1 MSLTST
7 LPHSMK
13 KYLIQFGVLIASLF
27 INQAI
32 AQYVGDAFRF
42 SEIVQTGTARF
53 QGLGGNHTALGAD
66 ASTISGNPAGVG
78 FYNRSEISLSPSV
91 THIRTEATYI
101 GQTVQNTKV
110 NPNIAT
116 ASIVIAGR
124 LRPENRNWR
133 RTSFGFSYSRQ
144 QSFQN
149 TFGYSGQ
156 NNRSSHSSFAA
167 AEATRQNRAEDAYFN
182 ENQYDNASNTA
193 YSLDAAYYHLYLIDP
208 TTAVGPPYVPLN
220 SSLPTKQVGTML
232 STGAHIQWSFAYAG
246 NYKDKLYLG
255 VNLGFNEINY
265 NYTNKLEDQ
274 YQNSPFFKSST
285 FTEVL
290 NVNGSG
296 INLTLGSIY
305 KINSD
310 LQVGATLSTPTF
322 SQLSETYNQNVGVD
336 YIRGSILNQQG
347 QDVGPSVPNIP
358 VAPNDF
364 EYNVS
369 SPFRLSGGLTY
380 FMGGSGFLTASVE
393 YVNYRGM
400 NVTTKLLNTL
410 QNTEFQQ
417 GNKAEILDL
426 FSNTVNVRVGGE
438 FRKDKFRARAGA
450 AYLSDPY
457 RIQIDGIN
465 RTKLALSGGLG
476 LRNDR
481 FFADLSGT
489 FLTFASVFNPYVL
502 PDPRDYASA
511 SITNLRTNFTLSLGT
526 FF

>member
-1 MSLTST
+1 
-7 LPHSMK
+7 MK
-13 KYLIQFGVLIASLF
+13 KYSIHLGVLIAFLF
-27 INQAI
+27 INQAL

-78 FYNRSEISLSPSV
+78 FYNRSELSLSPSV
-91 THIRTEATYI
+91 TPIRTQATYI
-101 GQTVQNTKV
+101 GQTVQNTKA
-110 NPNIAT
+110 NPNFAT
-116 ASIVIAGR
+116 ASLVIAGS
-124 LRPENRNWR
+124 PHSQNRSWR
-133 RTSFGFSYSRQ
+133 RTNFGISFSRQ

-156 NNRSSHSSFAA
+156 NNRSTHSSFAA
-167 AEATRQNRAEDAYFN
+167 TEATRQNRAEDAYFD
-182 ENQYDNASNTA
+182 ENQYDNATNTA

-220 SSLPTKQVGTML
+220 SSLPSKQVGTVL
-232 STGAHIQWSFAYAG
+232 STGAHTQWTFAYAG
-246 NYKDKLYLG
+246 NYEDRLYLG
-255 VNLGFNEINY
+255 VNVGFNRINY
-265 NYTNKLEDQ
+265 NYTHGLQDQ
-274 YQNSPFFKSST
+274 YQSSPFFRSST
-285 FTEVL
+285 FTEAL
-290 NVNGSG
+290 SVNGNG
-296 INLTLGSIY
+296 FNLTLGSIY
-305 KINSD
+305 KISSA

-322 SQLSETYNQNVGVD
+322 TQLSETYNQNVEVD
-336 YIRGSILNQQG
+336 YIRGSIRNQQG

-364 EYNVS
+364 EYNIS
-369 SPFRLSGGLTY
+369 SPFRLSGGATY
-380 FMGGSGFLTASVE
+380 FLGGSGFLTASVE

-400 NVTTKLLNTL
+400 NVTTRLLTPI
-410 QNTEFQQ
+410 QNSEFQQ
-417 GNKAEILDL
+417 GNKSEILDL
-426 FSNTVNVRVGGE
+426 FSNAINVRVGGE

-457 RIQIDGIN
+457 RIQLDGIS

-502 PDPRDYASA
+502 PDSRDYASA